1 MWSVLISS
9 TLSTVAPLLMALIN
23 PSWPYWYDAF
33 LAQILA
39 PLSCDILFTVGLLVV
54 SDVFPTH
61 MQALSGA
68 VFNTCAQL
76 GTAIGLTVTS
86 LIAASVTNTSLNAD
100 KASPSALNTD
110 KASPSTLNADKTSPS
125 ALMIGYRAAFW
136 TMFAAMALVC
146 VLSVLG
152 LRTVKQLGVKR
163 D

>member
-1 MWSVLISS
+1 
-9 TLSTVAPLLMALIN
+9 
-23 PSWPYWYDAF
+23 
-33 LAQILA
+33 
-39 PLSCDILFTVGLLVV
+39 
-54 SDVFPTH
+54 

-86 LIAASVTNTSLNAD
+86 LIAASVTDASLD
-100 KASPSALNTD
+100 S
-110 KASPSTLNADKTSPS
+110 DKTSPS
-125 ALMIGYRAAFW
+125 ALMVGYRAVFW

-152 LRTVKQLGVKR
+152 LRAVKQLGVKR

>member
-1 MWSVLISS
+1 MPVMSSVLISS

-23 PSWPYWYDAF
+23 PSWPYWYDPF
-33 LAQILA
+33 FAQILA
-39 PLSCDILFTVGLLVV
+39 PLSCDILFIVGILVV

-76 GTAIGLTVTS
+76 GTAIGLIVTS
-86 LIAASVTNTSLNAD
+86 LIAASVTNASIDAD
-100 KASPSALNTD
+100 KASPSAL
-110 KASPSTLNADKTSPS
+110 L
-125 ALMIGYRAAFW
+125 GYRAVFW
-136 TMFAAMALVC
+136 TMFAAMTLVC